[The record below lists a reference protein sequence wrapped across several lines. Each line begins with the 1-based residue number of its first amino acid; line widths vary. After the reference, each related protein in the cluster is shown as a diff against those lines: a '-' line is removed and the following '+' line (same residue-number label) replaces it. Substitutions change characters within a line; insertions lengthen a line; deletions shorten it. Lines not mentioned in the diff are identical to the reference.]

1 MYANWSQS
9 ASIYHSEHLNHT
21 NPLNSRVRNKRG
33 WHLYFT
39 HLDKIMQPSSFVP
52 TLLNSLI
59 RVNPFPLNEI
69 KTERFL
75 NHPFYMSMINTAS
88 LWYQSF
94 FFIKVGSDHLICG
107 HSLSRILFIPEK
119 IYGFWIIC

>member
-39 HLDKIMQPSSFVP
+39 HLVKIMQPSSFVP
-52 TLLNSLI
+52 NLLNSLI

-69 KTERFL
+69 KTRKILEPSFL
-75 NHPFYMSMINTAS
+75 YVHDKYCISVVSI
-88 LWYQSF
+88 F
-94 FFIKVGSDHLICG
+94 FFYK
-107 HSLSRILFIPEK
+107 SLEAITSSVAIPCLEFYLSLRK
-119 IYGFWIIC
+119 FMVFG